1 MKYLQLF
8 KHIASQI
15 TKDYS
20 IHIGL
25 LNSET
30 DYITD
35 GYIVW
40 LIPNYKNPFKYM
52 RELDNFDKVINDINY
67 SRLEKINNF
76 ITLNDE
82 NLFDGKTMTR
92 GILKG
97 NEFYFNPDFLKYFDK
112 KAELFKDDIKDTAKI
127 YIKESG
133 DIVGF
138 ILPIYVNDKTKEEIN
153 NKLGL

>member
-20 IHIGL
+20 IHIGP
-25 LNSET
+25 LNSEI

-52 RELDNFDKVINDINY
+52 RVLDNFDKVINDINY
-67 SRLEKINNF
+67 SRLEKVNKF

-82 NLFDGKTMTR
+82 NLFDGKTMAR
-92 GILKG
+92 GTIKG
-97 NEFYFNPDFLKYFDK
+97 NEFYFNPEFLKHFDK
-112 KAELFKDDIKDTAKI
+112 KCELFKDDFKETAKI
-127 YIKESG
+127 YIKESSE
-133 DIVGF
+133 IVGF
-138 ILPIYVNDKTKEEIN
+138 ILPIYVNDETKEKIN

>member
-92 GILKG
+92 GILKVM
-97 NEFYFNPDFLKYFDK
+97 N
-112 KAELFKDDIKDTAKI
+112 
-127 YIKESG
+127 
-133 DIVGF
+133 F
-138 ILPIYVNDKTKEEIN
+138 ILILTF
-153 NKLGL
+153 